1 MAEWKSKRLV
11 GGGGPIELR
20 RKLANALPDWQV
32 FVRRTDGRSEQ
43 FTFRHRHQVAL
54 LAGAA
59 LVALWAGVA
68 TTILVTQP
76 DRLAARERQLE
87 DMIAST
93 RSTQQRMAS
102 TEKLVGDLA
111 QQVEVVHGNLLTLAE
126 SSDVLAKDPPGAK
139 LARGGA
145 KARLTAEPASYE
157 PVAAGEDDQGMRAQV
172 RRLEESLDRLR
183 TSYTRA
189 AQQTA
194 DAAASRITQ
203 TEQQISR
210 LGIDTG
216 RLIKR
221 QVNPGLGGQGG
232 PFIPAHPGEDDRFA
246 MDALIERMQ
255 HWNGVKAAMQ
265 RLPLAVPIHGE
276 FELNSGFGTRSDPL
290 NHRTAIHEGLDF
302 GAPSGTPVYAT
313 GEGVVVLA
321 ESWDRYGNT
330 VEIDHGNGITTRYAH
345 MSKIKVKE
353 GQRVTRSTVVGLVGN
368 TGRSTGSHLHYEVRV
383 ADVAKDPIK
392 FISVG
397 RDVPKNR

>member
-1 MAEWKSKRLV
+1 MLTR
-11 GGGGPIELR
+11 
-20 RKLANALPDWQV
+20 ALPDWQV
-32 FVRRTDGRSEQ
+32 FVRRHDGRSDQ
-43 FTFRHRHQVAL
+43 FIVKHKHQLVL
-54 LAGAA
+54 LTGAA
-59 LVALWAGVA
+59 LVALWAGI
-68 TTILVTQP
+68 TTTLLVTQP
-76 DRLAARERQLE
+76 DRLASRERELE
-87 DMIAST
+87 EMMAST
-93 RSTQQRMAS
+93 RAAQARLAS

-111 QQVEVVHGNLLTLAE
+111 HEVEVVHGNLLTLAE
-126 SSDVLAKDPPGAK
+126 SSDSLAKDPPGAK

-145 KARLTAEPASYE
+145 KARLVADPSY
-157 PVAAGEDDQGMRAQV
+157 DDDSQFDSGDTKGMREQV

-183 TSYTRA
+183 LSYTRA

-194 DAAASRITQ
+194 DAAASRISQ

-210 LGIDTG
+210 LGIDAG
-216 RLIKR
+216 RLVPSKR
-221 QVNPGLGGQGG
+221 SPGQSLGGQGG
-232 PFIPAHPGEDDRFA
+232 PFIPAHPGDDDRFA
-246 MDALIERMQ
+246 MDALIQRMQ

-276 FELNSGFGTRSDPL
+276 FELNSGFGTRADPL

-302 GAPSGTPVYAT
+302 GAPIGTPVYAT

-321 ESWDRYGNT
+321 EPWDRYGNT

-345 MSKIKVKE
+345 MSRIKVKE

-383 ADVAKDPIK
+383 SDTAKDPIK

-397 RDVPKNR
+397 RDASKTR